1 MPTPGGRGGQS
12 PASNSR
18 ADRSSVRVPLSWVCG
33 LGGRTHDGELNQQSE
48 SCKECELLVVLRL
61 DQQTR
66 CEAVGPGAAAVR
78 RVRPSPE
85 SLHGRHKSSWSSR
98 GDGAHRLPRS
108 ACWDMATALRNL
120 RVPVKLAKHRWAVAA
135 GGVGALAV
143 LGVVCWWWRSRRAP
157 SRKRRGGQ
165 DDGEGGTLAGSEPL
179 LQETDTHASRPSGEL
194 LEESSDSDVEEVLS
208 RGALARLAAAN
219 AARAKQRDE
228 AEAAKEFF
236 SATAET
242 QARADREQS

>member
-1 MPTPGGRGGQS
+1 
-12 PASNSR
+12 
-18 ADRSSVRVPLSWVCG
+18 
-33 LGGRTHDGELNQQSE
+33 
-48 SCKECELLVVLRL
+48 
-61 DQQTR
+61 
-66 CEAVGPGAAAVR
+66 
-78 RVRPSPE
+78 
-85 SLHGRHKSSWSSR
+85 
-98 GDGAHRLPRS
+98 
-108 ACWDMATALRNL
+108 MATALRNL

-165 DDGEGGTLAGSEPL
+165 DDGEGGTLAGPEPL

-194 LEESSDSDVEEVLS
+194 LEESSDSEVEEVLS

-219 AARAKQRDE
+219 AAQAKQRDE

-236 SATAET
+236 SATTET
-242 QARADREQS
+242 QARADRDHS